1 LTILCVGED
10 PNLLAYRALLLR
22 SIGASVKVTSGAAAP
37 TIIKREEFSLII
49 VGHAVGD
56 ESARIVYEAAK
67 ARTPCPIVL
76 RLNHRG
82 ILPLNRMRRSIP
94 MLFRVR
100 TLPPFFARLLSCS
113 NRDQKWSLN
122 RMSSRLAKN

>member
-1 LTILCVGED
+1 LTILCVGEES
-10 PNLLAYRALLLR
+10 NRAYRALLLR

-37 TIIKREEFSLII
+37 KLIKREEFSLII

-76 RLNHRG
+76 RLKSSWH
-82 ILPLNRMRRSIP
+82 STAESHAEKYSDA
-94 MLFRVR
+94 VSS
-100 TLPPFFARLLSCS
+100 TALPPFFTRLLSCS
-113 NRDQKWSLN
+113 NRDQN
-122 RMSSRLAKN
+122 GH

>member
-22 SIGASVKVTSGAAAP
+22 SIAAP

-76 RLNHRG
+76 RLKSSWHSTAESHAEKYSDAVSSTDPAT
-82 ILPLNRMRRSIP
+82 LL
-94 MLFRVR
+94 R
-100 TLPPFFARLLSCS
+100 TVAELLES
-113 NRDQKWSLN
+113 
-122 RMSSRLAKN
+122 

>member
-1 LTILCVGED
+1 MTILCVGEE

-76 RLNHRG
+76 RLKSSWHSTAESHAEKYSDAVSSTD
-82 ILPLNRMRRSIP
+82 PA
-94 MLFRVR
+94 
-100 TLPPFFARLLSCS
+100 TLIDIVAELL
-113 NRDQKWSLN
+113 KL
-122 RMSSRLAKN
+122 